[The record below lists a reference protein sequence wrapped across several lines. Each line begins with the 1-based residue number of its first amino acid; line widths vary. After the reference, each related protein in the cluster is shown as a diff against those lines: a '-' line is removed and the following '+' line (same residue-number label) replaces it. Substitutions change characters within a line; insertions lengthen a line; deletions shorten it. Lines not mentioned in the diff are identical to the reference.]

1 MSEKFN
7 KVILRVAPDGV
18 YIKIKNEPMSISS
31 VLAFLNQTEL
41 DTFDLEAVKQAYFER
56 GVEVKISDNI
66 ENLKKIPDI
75 EIKISDD
82 KMKAYLK
89 IKNTGFIEFLSL
101 KYLLEKAYDIGI
113 SYGINK
119 KVLLGMIK
127 YDYRGKFVLFAEG
140 TPPIK
145 GKDAMIHY
153 KFMPKKNKDEDNP
166 NNKIDYK
173 ERNDLFIP
181 VKKDQILA
189 EKTPA
194 TQGTDGIDIFGNIIP
209 AIPGQDKVLKRGEN
223 TQLIHNGLT
232 LVAAISGLVDINGD
246 TISVKNI
253 LIVNDVNIKTG
264 NIDFEGT
271 VLVNGNVDLGYRIK
285 ADNDIRI
292 KGVIEG
298 AILEAGKNVII
309 EKNFIGSEVGKIIA
323 NHSIKIRDL
332 EFAYLEAKENI
343 IITDSAV
350 NCQILAGKSVEAIQ
364 GKGII
369 MGGEII
375 AIEGLSTKILGSKNG
390 LKTIIKTGK
399 SISVKEA
406 VDKIDEYKS
415 ENKKRLINI
424 EKSLEYMENLRFA
437 HPESFDEEKKKQ
449 FNRLLNEKLA
459 IEYEVKSMV
468 KDIANN
474 LKNVHPTEGSL
485 VKVYKICYP
494 GVEIWLN
501 KYKYVVTKIMKHV
514 EFVYINNKIEI
525 RPLRK

>member
-1 MSEKFN
+1 MSEKFD

-41 DTFDLEAVKQAYFER
+41 ETFDLEAVKQAYFER
-56 GVEVKISDNI
+56 GLEVKISDNI
-66 ENLKKIPDI
+66 DNLKKIPDI

-113 SYGINK
+113 TYGINK
-119 KVLLGMIK
+119 KVLLGMLK

-140 TPPIK
+140 VPPIK
-145 GKDAMIHY
+145 GRDAMIHY
-153 KFMPKKNKDEDNP
+153 KFLPKKNEEDNS
-166 NNKIDYK
+166 NKQIDYK

-181 VKKDQILA
+181 VKKGQILA
-189 EKTPA
+189 EKIPA
-194 TQGTDGIDIFGNIIP
+194 TQGTDGIDVFGNIIP
-209 AIPGQDKVLKRGEN
+209 ATPGQDKPLKRGEN
-223 TQLIHNGLT
+223 TQLIHEGLT
-232 LVAAISGLVDINGD
+232 LIAGISGLVDINGD
-246 TISVKNI
+246 TISVKNV
-253 LIVNDVNIKTG
+253 LVVNDVNIKTG
-264 NIDFEGT
+264 NITFEGT

-285 ADNDIRI
+285 ADNDIRV
-292 KGVIEG
+292 KGIIEG

-309 EKNFIGSEVGKIIA
+309 EKNFSGAEVGKIIA

-350 NCQILAGKSVEAIQ
+350 SSEIIAGKSVEAIQ
-364 GKGII
+364 GKGTI
-369 MGGEII
+369 MGGEVIG
-375 AIEGLSTKILGSKNG
+375 IEGVSAKVLGSRNG
-390 LKTIIKTGK
+390 LKTIIKAGK

-406 VDKIDEYKS
+406 VDKIDKYKS

-424 EKSLEYMENLRFA
+424 EKSLEYMENLRFN

-468 KDIANN
+468 KDIATN
-474 LKNVHPTEGSL
+474 LSDTHPTEGSL
-485 VKVYKICYP
+485 VKVYEVCYP

-501 KYKYVVTKIMKHV
+501 NYKYTVTEEMKHV
-514 EFVYINNKIEI
+514 EFVYINNQIEV